1 MVPGKL
7 MRYSTKHFLAGGWL
21 CAAVLVTAA
30 CSPRKTPSL
39 SIEDLMEDRVV
50 LDGILLKCDQHP
62 ERSRGS
68 ADCENARVA
77 IDRLAAQNV
86 DPAIEKKRQEEF
98 ERAREERRLTQE
110 RARQEQE
117 AKTKVDP
124 YTLPVVPV
132 EPAPAT
138 PQPPSGGGPPQ
149 ANAVPSASPA
159 IAGTTTH

>member
-1 MVPGKL
+1 

-39 SIEDLMEDRVV
+39 SVEDLMEDRVA
-50 LDGILLKCDQHP
+50 LDGILLKCDQHSDK
-62 ERSRGS
+62 SRGS
-68 ADCENARVA
+68 AECENARVA

-86 DPAIEKKRQEEF
+86 DPTIEKKRQEEF
-98 ERAREERRLTQE
+98 EHAREQLRLTQE

-132 EPAPAT
+132 EPGQAQA
-138 PQPPSGGGPPQ
+138 PQPPAGGGPPQ
-149 ANAVPSASPA
+149 ANAAPSAPPA
-159 IAGTTTH
+159 TAGTTTH